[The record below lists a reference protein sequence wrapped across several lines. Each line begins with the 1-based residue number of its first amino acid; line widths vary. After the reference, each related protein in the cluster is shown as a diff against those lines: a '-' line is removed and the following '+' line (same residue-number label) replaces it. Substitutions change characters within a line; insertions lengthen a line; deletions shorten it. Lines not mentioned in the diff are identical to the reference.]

1 MCSDHS
7 GGSNWLRVSGNTL
20 ATKTRNFGRSCRSM
34 SRPWPLPWISSSEPI
49 TAGGWDLSMSGSD
62 AGEAAHR
69 VAAERRLTTV
79 DPRLREQ
86 EAGEHEEQHDRDPQL
101 ADRAVEQVRA
111 PGPGPVRVRVHP
123 HVQHDD
129 G

>member
-1 MCSDHS
+1 
-7 GGSNWLRVSGNTL
+7 
-20 ATKTRNFGRSCRSM
+20 
-34 SRPWPLPWISSSEPI
+34 
-49 TAGGWDLSMSGSD
+49 MSGSD

-129 G
+129 GQRGKTAQTIQRMETGARNPGHVLVSRV